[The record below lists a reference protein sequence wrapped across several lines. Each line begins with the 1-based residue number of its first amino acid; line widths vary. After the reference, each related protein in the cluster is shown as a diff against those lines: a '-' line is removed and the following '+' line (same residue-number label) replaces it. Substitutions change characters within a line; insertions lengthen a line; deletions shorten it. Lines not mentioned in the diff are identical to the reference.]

1 MLLRQ
6 MGDLCAVS
14 AVGPVGVWTDIGV
27 MACARACSA
36 ELLARVVRVAV
47 VYSTAKDDRSKVRIA
62 TAARPLMRAMKIL
75 NLGTSS
81 FRMSSSVLV
90 SGSLL

>member
-1 MLLRQ
+1 MFLRQ

-14 AVGPVGVWTDIGV
+14 AVGPVGVWADIGV
-27 MACARACSA
+27 MACAEACSA
-36 ELLARVVRVAV
+36 ELLARVVRVAA
-47 VYSTAKDDRSKVRIA
+47 VYSTAKDDPPKVRIA
-62 TAARPLMRAMKIL
+62 TAVRPIMRAIRIL

-90 SGSLL
+90 PGSML